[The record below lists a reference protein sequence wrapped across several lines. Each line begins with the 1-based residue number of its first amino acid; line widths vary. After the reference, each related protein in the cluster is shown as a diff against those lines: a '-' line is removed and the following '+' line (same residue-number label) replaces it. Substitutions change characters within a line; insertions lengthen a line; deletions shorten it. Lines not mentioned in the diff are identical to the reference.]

1 MHKPCVCGLHKPF
14 AKCCGRFLTEG
25 QLAKT
30 PEQLMRSR
38 YSAYALGGYGDYLLA
53 TWFSATAG
61 ELTAAALSEK
71 SVEWQGLEVLSS
83 EQHGDKAMVEFKA
96 HYLEIDSLEI
106 DSREIDSRESGC
118 QEADNSQLQ
127 TLHEI
132 SVFQRSTGRWLYV
145 GGEVSSNLNR

>member
-1 MHKPCVCGLHKPF
+1 MLKPCLCGHNRPF

-71 SVEWQGLEVLSS
+71 SVDWRGLEVLSS
-83 EQHGDKAMVEFKA
+83 EQHGDKATVEFKA
-96 HYLEIDSLEI
+96 HYLEIDSLET
-106 DSREIDSRESGC
+106 DNQEPNNQESSSL
-118 QEADNSQLQ
+118 EAHNSQLQ

-132 SVFQRSTGRWLYV
+132 SVFQRSAGRWLYV